1 VGEFPTRVLDPE
13 NIALHGI
20 DVTLVDPWGEAAD
33 RLVDQAR
40 SAGAVGVRLTG
51 PADRPSVLTRL
62 DLAERLRLEVGGV
75 VVVDAPAALR
85 DDLAAALVSARTDLV
100 EFTEETP

>member
-1 VGEFPTRVLDPE
+1 
-13 NIALHGI
+13 
-20 DVTLVDPWGEAAD
+20 
-33 RLVDQAR
+33 
-40 SAGAVGVRLTG
+40 
-51 PADRPSVLTRL
+51 VLTRL
-62 DLAERLRLEVGGV
+62 DLAERVRLEVGGV